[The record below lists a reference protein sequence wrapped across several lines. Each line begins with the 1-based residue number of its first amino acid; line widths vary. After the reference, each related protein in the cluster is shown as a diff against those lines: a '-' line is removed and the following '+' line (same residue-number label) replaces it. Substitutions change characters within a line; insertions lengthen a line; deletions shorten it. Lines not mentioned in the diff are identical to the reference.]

1 MNRIFTASLLGIDG
15 MIVEVETDITGG
27 LPDFKIIGL
36 ADTTIKESSER
47 IRAALKNTG
56 YPLPPRRITV
66 SLSPADLKKEG
77 AWFDLPIV
85 SALLSAITGK
95 PLERKLLFAGEVGLD
110 GGVKPIR
117 GALPMAEIARREGLE
132 GIVIPERNAPEAA
145 LIKDFPVYYIKHI
158 QEIVQYL
165 YNEYTFPTAQRP
177 TFHMFPEYDVD
188 MAEVRGQKIAKR
200 AIEIAVAGAHNIAMI
215 GPPGAGKTM
224 LARRIPTIFPPMVE
238 IEIEEVTKIYS
249 VAGLG
254 RGKFIT
260 ERPFRAPHHTISPV
274 GLIGGGRNPRPG
286 EISLAHKGV
295 LFLDEITEFSKQSL
309 EGLRQPLEDK
319 TITITRAGYS
329 VDFPADFMLVAA
341 MNRCEDRYGGIE
353 VYECT
358 PAERK
363 KYYSKLS
370 RPLVDRID
378 LWIQVSRVETSDL
391 FSESINEEP
400 SASIRERTIL
410 ARKIQKR
417 RFEGEKILTN
427 SQMKQ
432 RHLKKYCKIPYE
444 AEETLKRAIDTFALS
459 ARSLSRILKIS
470 RTIADI
476 EGKTDIEFPHVMEA
490 INYRRMEKI
499 IWS

>member
-15 MIVEVETDITGG
+15 MLVEVETDITGG

-47 IRAALKNTG
+47 VRAALRNIG

-95 PLERKLLFAGEVGLD
+95 PFSRKLLFAGEVGLD
-110 GGVKPIR
+110 GEVKPIR

-132 GIVIPERNAPEAA
+132 GIVIPKRNASEAA
-145 LIKDFPVYYIKHI
+145 LLKDFPVYYIKHI

-165 YNEYTFPTAQRP
+165 YDEYIFPTAQRP
-177 TFHMFPEYDVD
+177 EFHMFPEYDVD

-215 GPPGAGKTM
+215 GPPGTGKTM
-224 LARRIPTIFPPMVE
+224 LARRIPTIFPPME
-238 IEIEEVTKIYS
+238 ESEIEEVTKIYS

-260 ERPFRAPHHTISPV
+260 ERPFRTPHHTISPV

-319 TITITRAGYS
+319 NITITRAGYS

-358 PAERK
+358 PSERK

-391 FSESINEEP
+391 FSESVNEES

-410 ARKIQKR
+410 AREIQKK
-417 RFEGEKILTN
+417 RFKGEKILTN

-444 AEETLKRAIDTFALS
+444 AEDVLKRAIDTLALS

-470 RTIADI
+470 RTIADL
-476 EGKTDIEFPHVMEA
+476 EGKRDIELPHVMEA
-490 INYRRMEKI
+490 INYRRTEKI